1 MDDRLVDERLRLS
14 AAREQ
19 LETARTREEEL
30 LNELQI
36 MHASQVVTEMGQ
48 ITEGDVNDLKAAFKK
63 DLEDVLGFV
72 REFSQP
78 TAAQEETAETALEE
92 SEDEEAVAENLG
104 DFRQVVAAAVKSLSG
119 KQLKKLLENPEA
131 TVTWPSKDGQVTEAT
146 FRLSEGCTFL
156 DLKAC
161 MMFYL
166 GLPRDDESL
175 ERMELFDGQKGTAWP
190 GMMRCLLHFLLRPTD
205 SCACTTHTLPQTINR
220 RSRRSVAPAVPSTR
234 APASSGA
241 YLISSVQTRRRTPR
255 GRRRRT
261 RHLISSQKRSSR
273 ESGAMRCVRSR
284 TSGSVIGINAP

>member
-14 AAREQ
+14 TAREQ

-104 DFRQVVAAAVKSLSG
+104 DFRQVVAAAVKSLSS
-119 KQLKKLLENPEA
+119 KQLNKLLENPEA
-131 TVTWPSKDGQVTEAT
+131 TCRHAASHSRLYSSSSQQAATW
-146 FRLSEGCTFL
+146 
-156 DLKAC
+156 
-161 MMFYL
+161 YL
-166 GLPRDDESL
+166 
-175 ERMELFDGQKGTAWP
+175 
-190 GMMRCLLHFLLRPTD
+190 H
-205 SCACTTHTLPQTINR
+205 
-220 RSRRSVAPAVPSTR
+220 
-234 APASSGA
+234 
-241 YLISSVQTRRRTPR
+241 YLYSQSARRTLLLTP
-255 GRRRRT
+255 
-261 RHLISSQKRSSR
+261 SQKRAISSSLTTDR
-273 ESGAMRCVRSR
+273 
-284 TSGSVIGINAP
+284 PH

>member
-14 AAREQ
+14 TAREQ

-36 MHASQVVTEMGQ
+36 LHASQVVTEMGQ

-131 TVTWPSKDGQVTEAT
+131 T
-146 FRLSEGCTFL
+146 FRLFEGCTFL

-190 GMMRCLLHFLLRPTD
+190 GMLMRCLLHFLLRPTD

-220 RSRRSVAPAVPSTR
+220 HSRRSVAPAVPSTR
-234 APASSGA
+234 APASYGA
-241 YLISSVQTRRRTPR
+241 YLISSVQTRTLASRI
-255 GRRRRT
+255 
-261 RHLISSQKRSSR
+261 RHISSSATATSTSSARSIKRLWPCFS
-273 ESGAMRCVRSR
+273 
-284 TSGSVIGINAP
+284 

>member
-36 MHASQVVTEMGQ
+36 LHASQVVTEMGQ

-104 DFRQVVAAAVKSLSG
+104 DFRQVVAAAVKSLSS
-119 KQLKKLLENPEA
+119 KQLNKLLRAILLEGIVQIECSQF
-131 TVTWPSKDGQVTEAT
+131 VRIVLLVDHVLVKRHRQRKDCHA
-146 FRLSEGCTFL
+146 
-156 DLKAC
+156 
-161 MMFYL
+161 
-166 GLPRDDESL
+166 
-175 ERMELFDGQKGTAWP
+175 
-190 GMMRCLLHFLLRPTD
+190 
-205 SCACTTHTLPQTINR
+205 
-220 RSRRSVAPAVPSTR
+220 
-234 APASSGA
+234 
-241 YLISSVQTRRRTPR
+241 
-255 GRRRRT
+255 
-261 RHLISSQKRSSR
+261 
-273 ESGAMRCVRSR
+273 
-284 TSGSVIGINAP
+284 